1 MRIDAHQHF
10 WRYAPEEYAWI
21 GAPLAALRRDFLP
34 SDLQPLLSHNG
45 IDACIAVQARQSLA
59 ETTWLLELASE
70 HPWIA
75 GVVGWVDLRS
85 PDAARQIES
94 AARDPRLV
102 GLRHVVQD
110 EADDFLLREDLGRG
124 LAHLARHDLVYD
136 ILIYARQMP
145 AAIQLAERLPAQTFV
160 LDHLGKP
167 AVSKREREPWTTHL
181 RLLAARPN
189 VSCKL
194 SGLVTEADWTRWRPM
209 EVTPY
214 LNTALEVFGVER
226 VMFGSDWPVCTL
238 AASYEQW
245 LELVA
250 GWSSTLT
257 PAERDAV
264 FGTTAARIYGLERCV

>member
-10 WRYAPEEYAWI
+10 WRYTPEEYAWI
-21 GAPLAALRRDFLP
+21 GAPLAALKRDFLP
-34 SDLQPLLSHNG
+34 SDLQPLFAQHG

-59 ETTWLLELASE
+59 ETSWLLELAGE
-70 HPWIA
+70 HPWIG
-75 GVVGWVDLRS
+75 GVVGWVDLRA
-85 PDAARQIES
+85 PDAPQQVAN

-102 GLRHVVQD
+102 GLRHVAQD
-110 EADDFLLREDLGRG
+110 EADDFLLREDFGRG

-136 ILIYARQMP
+136 VLIYARQMP
-145 AAIQLAERLPAQTFV
+145 AAIELAARLPAQTFV

-167 AVSKREREPWTTHL
+167 ALGRREREPWTAHL
-181 RLLAARPN
+181 RALAAHSN

-194 SGLVTEADWTRWRPM
+194 SGLVTETDWTRWRPM
-209 EVTPY
+209 DITPY
-214 LNTALEVFGVER
+214 LNTALEAFGVER

-238 AASYEQW
+238 AASYERW
-245 LELVA
+245 LELVG

-264 FGTTAARIYGLERCV
+264 FGTTAARIYGLELPA